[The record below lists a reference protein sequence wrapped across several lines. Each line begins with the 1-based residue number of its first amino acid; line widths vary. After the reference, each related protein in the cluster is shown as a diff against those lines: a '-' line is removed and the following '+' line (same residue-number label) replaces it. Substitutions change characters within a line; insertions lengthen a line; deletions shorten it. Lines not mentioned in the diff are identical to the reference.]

1 MHFIHPFQALKSS
14 QKNHKFLLLT
24 IHDNGLTYMYFY
36 IYSTN
41 GQ

>member
-1 MHFIHPFQALKSS
+1 MHFIPPIQALKSS

-24 IHDNGLTYMYFY
+24 IHHNGLTNMNFY